1 VRPAPQDDL
10 RGDRLRERQDLDEE
24 IAAHLAHRVDD
35 LVSQGLST
43 EEARARAREE
53 FGDADR
59 VRTASRN
66 VRDRARRRRKRSS
79 AFETARQDVSFA
91 LRQVRHDRS
100 FVLTALVTLMLGVG
114 AAVTITSVVTAVVF
128 DPLPFDDPERVVFA
142 ENVSPAGQPF
152 SVSEAA
158 FLDWRR
164 EARSFRDAAAFA
176 NRAGTLRR
184 PGQPRSISVGHVSHS
199 LLDVLGVMPSLGRPF
214 RASDDLPGT
223 EASVAL
229 ISHAMWQTDF
239 AGDPTVL
246 GTALDVDGRLLQIVG
261 VLPDGLDVLLGDT
274 PVFVPLR
281 ADPTSDRGDHYV
293 DVVARLASGVSFD
306 VAHSELVDVQERLSR
321 THAADLG
328 WSAQLHSARWVL
340 IGETVERAG
349 WILLAAATVLLVM
362 ACVNVS
368 NFLMVRSTAR
378 RTEMA
383 LRTALGASQG
393 RLVRQLF
400 TESSLLAAVGGLLGL
415 ALATMALPAMRAAG
429 DGRIPRLDTAQID
442 PTALFVGVLAIALAT
457 LVCGL
462 APVVQLRTDRLSS
475 SMAGRGGA
483 AGDPGGRLRSGL
495 VTGQVALTVL
505 LLSGTGLLLR
515 SFVEL
520 TAVDP
525 GFDAEG
531 TLAFSVDMP
540 DGSWSFAE
548 RAELIP
554 LLRDAVSSIPGVR
567 AAGATAVEPFSGSAL
582 GNFVAPED
590 RLPDRASEFTPIQW
604 RVVTPGFFEAMGMEL
619 LAGRDFTESDDWENG
634 TPIVIGESLARQTW
648 GTESPLDR
656 ELVWGDPEGS
666 RMRVVGVVEDLRD
679 IELGQVPSPIVYR
692 PHRQIPWAVMTMVV
706 RYEGDAAAITAAIRG
721 RVPETVPGLPVGE
734 VESLGEKLRRA
745 VGEPRFNLQIL
756 SGFAVVGLL
765 LALIGVYGLT
775 AFDVRRRYPEIG
787 IRLSLGARPQAIRSM
802 ILGQRMRLTLV
813 GIVVGLGVS
822 WLASGAMRSL
832 LYGIAP
838 GDPLTWLC
846 VTLVI
851 VVTSLAATYLPTRHA
866 TRVDPS
872 RVLNG

>member
-1 VRPAPQDDL
+1 
-10 RGDRLRERQDLDEE
+10 
-24 IAAHLAHRVDD
+24 
-35 LVSQGLST
+35 
-43 EEARARAREE
+43 
-53 FGDADR
+53 
-59 VRTASRN
+59 
-66 VRDRARRRRKRSS
+66 
-79 AFETARQDVSFA
+79 
-91 LRQVRHDRS
+91 
-100 FVLTALVTLMLGVG
+100 
-114 AAVTITSVVTAVVF
+114 
-128 DPLPFDDPERVVFA
+128 
-142 ENVSPAGQPF
+142 
-152 SVSEAA
+152 
-158 FLDWRR
+158 
-164 EARSFRDAAAFA
+164 
-176 NRAGTLRR
+176 
-184 PGQPRSISVGHVSHS
+184 
-199 LLDVLGVMPSLGRPF
+199 
-214 RASDDLPGT
+214 
-223 EASVAL
+223 
-229 ISHAMWQTDF
+229 
-239 AGDPTVL
+239 
-246 GTALDVDGRLLQIVG
+246 
-261 VLPDGLDVLLGDT
+261 
-274 PVFVPLR
+274 
-281 ADPTSDRGDHYV
+281 
-293 DVVARLASGVSFD
+293 
-306 VAHSELVDVQERLSR
+306 VDVQERLSR

-679 IELGQVPSPIVYR
+679 VELGQVPSPIVYR

>member
-1 VRPAPQDDL
+1 VRPAPQDDV
-10 RGDRLRERQDLDEE
+10 RANRLRERQDLDEE

-35 LVSQGLST
+35 LVSRGLTT

-91 LRQVRHDRS
+91 LRQVRHGRG
-100 FVLTALVTLMLGVG
+100 FALTALVTLMLGVG

-128 DPLPFDDPERVVFA
+128 DPLPFDEPERVVFA
-142 ENVSPAGQPF
+142 EMVTPAGQSF
-152 SVSEAA
+152 AVSEAA

-164 EARSFRDAAAFA
+164 EVRSFRDAAAFA

-184 PGQPRSISVGHVSHS
+184 PGQPSSISVGHVSHS
-199 LLDVLGVMPSLGRPF
+199 LLDVLGVRPVLGRAF

-229 ISHAMWQTDF
+229 ISHAMWRTDF

-246 GTALDVDGRLLQIVG
+246 DTSLDVDGRLLQIVG

-274 PVFVPLR
+274 PVFVTLR
-281 ADPTSDRGDHYV
+281 ADPTSDRGDHDV

-306 VAHSELVDVQERLSR
+306 VARSELADVQERLSR

-328 WSAQLHSARWVL
+328 WSAQLHPARSVL

-349 WILLAAATVLLVM
+349 WILIAAAIVLLVM

-400 TESSLLAAVGGLLGL
+400 TESSLLAAVGGSFGL
-415 ALATMALPAMRAAG
+415 ALATMALPALRAAG
-429 DGRIPRLDTAQID
+429 GGRIPRLETAQID

-475 SMAGRGGA
+475 SMVGRGGA
-483 AGDPGGRLRSGL
+483 AGDPGGRLRSAL
-495 VTGQVALTVL
+495 VTAQVALTVL

-525 GFDAEG
+525 GFEAEG

-567 AAGATAVEPFSGSAL
+567 AVGATAVEPFSGSAL

-590 RLPDRASEFTPIQW
+590 RLPDRASDFTPIQW

-648 GTESPLDR
+648 GAESPLDR

-679 IELGQVPSPIVYR
+679 VELGQVPSPIVYR
-692 PHRQIPWAVMTMVV
+692 PHRQISWAVMTMVV
-706 RYEGDAAAITAAIRG
+706 RYDGDAAAITAAIRG

-745 VGEPRFNLQIL
+745 VAEPRFNLQIL
-756 SGFAVVGLL
+756 SWFAVVGLL

-787 IRLSLGARPQAIRSM
+787 IRLSLGARPEAIRSM
-802 ILGQRMRLTLV
+802 ILRQRMRLTLV
-813 GIVVGLGVS
+813 GIVVGLGVA

-866 TRVDPS
+866 IRVDPS